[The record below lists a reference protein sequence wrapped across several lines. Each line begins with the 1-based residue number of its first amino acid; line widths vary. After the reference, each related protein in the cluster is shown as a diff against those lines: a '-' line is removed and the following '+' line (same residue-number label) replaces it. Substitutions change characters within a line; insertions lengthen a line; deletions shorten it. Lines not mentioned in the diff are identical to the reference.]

1 MKEKILADIK
11 EQEIMGLQI
20 GAKERMLHMKKLE
33 FVLNKET
40 NPEKKAQLEEKLLQ
54 LRTETDEYMKKLE
67 ALGGKSIKLKEKKVE
82 KN

>member
-33 FVLNKET
+33 FVLNKEA

-54 LRTETDEYMKKLE
+54 LRAETDEYMKKLE